1 MTLDNLTTL
10 LTSNLT
16 CYRRY
21 YESTFDTGSRN
32 NILAMAAGFAEGIEA
47 VAQETLSREDAE
59 ALHEI
64 WAQWARETAGVED

>member
-32 NILAMAAGFAEGIEA
+32 NILAMAAGFAEGIAA
-47 VAQETLSREDAE
+47 VAQEALSNEDAD
-59 ALHEI
+59 ALYEI
-64 WAQWARETAGVED
+64 WKQWARETAGVED